1 MENDGL
7 SISKFLAQ
15 KPFSGLLLSFSNLKG
30 TKPKQSATF
39 EVSSGRTNCATSRGR
54 NVIQILLLCYIN
66 INNSQKTQ

>member
-15 KPFSGLLLSFSNLKG
+15 KPFSGLLLSFSNLKE

-39 EVSSGRTNCATSRGR
+39 EVSSGGR
-54 NVIQILLLCYIN
+54 IVRQVDDVM
-66 INNSQKTQ
+66 

>member
-7 SISKFLAQ
+7 SISKFLAK

-39 EVSSGRTNCATSRGR
+39 EVSSGRTNCATSRRR

>member
-7 SISKFLAQ
+7 NISKFLAQ

-39 EVSSGRTNCATSRGR
+39 EVSSGGRIVRQVDDVMSYKYYYCAT
-54 NVIQILLLCYIN
+54 
-66 INNSQKTQ
+66 